1 MIAFIIIAG
10 VVERAKGHLPCGVG
24 FQPFHFPD
32 REHLII
38 QRMGSCP
45 PPVLFRRT
53 VGDIDPGGDA
63 GKQVDYRGTEQA
75 ELCRICLVDQ
85 PVRRQAV

>member
-1 MIAFIIIAG
+1 M
-10 VVERAKGHLPCGVG
+10 VERAKGHLPCGVG
-24 FQPFHFPD
+24 FQPFHLLY
-32 REHLII
+32 REYLII
-38 QRMGSCP
+38 QRMGLVHHQ
-45 PPVLFRRT
+45 VLLRRT

-63 GKQVDYRGTEQA
+63 GKQVDYRGAEQA